1 MIKILFIN
9 KYSKK
14 FINHKISKQTKEWLF
29 SCRIMN
35 ITDDLNHEN
44 ENTGSMLEI
53 TRKIVI

>member
-14 FINHKISKQTKEWLF
+14 FINYKISKLKYGCSVVKL
-29 SCRIMN
+29 CY